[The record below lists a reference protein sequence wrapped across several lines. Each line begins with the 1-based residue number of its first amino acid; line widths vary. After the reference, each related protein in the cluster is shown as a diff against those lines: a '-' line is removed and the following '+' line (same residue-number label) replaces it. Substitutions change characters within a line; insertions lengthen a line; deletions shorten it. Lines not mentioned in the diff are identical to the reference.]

1 MSGKLLPTV
10 GAEMAQKA
18 PGKHFR
24 KGLSLIEI
32 TRMFPDD
39 ASAEAW
45 FVKSHWPDGVYCP
58 SCGSVNVQERAT
70 RKPQPYRCRDCRK
83 DFSVKTDTIMHNSPL
98 GLQIWAIA
106 IYLMT
111 TSIKG
116 VSSMKL
122 HRDLDITQKSAWFLA
137 HRIRKSLQ
145 SDAHAFAGPIE
156 VDETYIGGK
165 EKNKHAD
172 KKLKAGRGAV
182 GKAAVVGAKDRATN
196 TVNAKVVKETDA
208 KTLQDF
214 VGDHAADGTIVYT
227 DDAAAY
233 KGMPYDHESVRHSVS
248 EYVNGMAHTNG
259 IESFWALLKR
269 SYHGT
274 YHHMSEKHLDRY
286 VGEFAGR
293 HNDRH
298 SDTIDQMRAIARGM
312 VGKRLGYADLTKIA

>member
-1 MSGKLLPTV
+1 MV
-10 GAEMAQKA
+10 QKA

-39 ASAEAW
+39 AKAEAW
-45 FVKSHWPDGVYCP
+45 FVKSRWPDGKYCP
-58 SCGSVNVQERAT
+58 SCGSVNVQERPT

-106 IYLMT
+106 TYLMT

-145 SDAHAFAGPIE
+145 SDAQAFAGPIE

-165 EKNKHAD
+165 EKNKHAN
-172 KKLKAGRGAV
+172 KKLRTGRGAV
-182 GKAAVVGAKDRATN
+182 GKVAVVGAKDRATN
-196 TVNAKVVKETDA
+196 AVNAKVVEETDA

-214 VGDHAADGTIVYT
+214 VGDHAADGATVYT

-233 KGMPYDHESVRHSVS
+233 KGLPYDHESVRHSVS

-269 SYHGT
+269 GYHGT
-274 YHHMSEKHLDRY
+274 YHHMSKKHLDRY

-293 HNDRH
+293 HNDRR

-312 VGKRLGYADLTKIA
+312 VGKRLGYADLTKTV